1 MLIMRSEEHTSELQ
15 SRGQLLH
22 LLSFPTRRSSDL
34 PGPEDSGVVETVF
47 ETKHQLTAEHLSKMF
62 GFQYIKVESLE
73 DLKNELTTFYDDSE
87 NPKIMEINTSNVD
100 NAGIMRDYFR
110 I

>member
-1 MLIMRSEEHTSELQ
+1 
-15 SRGQLLH
+15 
-22 LLSFPTRRSSDL
+22 
-34 PGPEDSGVVETVF
+34 
-47 ETKHQLTAEHLSKMF
+47 MF

-73 DLKNELTTFYDDSE
+73 DLENQLTTFYQESE
-87 NPKIMEINTSNVD
+87 RAKIMEINTSNVD

>member
-1 MLIMRSEEHTSELQ
+1 MWNPYIPKNFRIILINN
-15 SRGQLLH
+15 GGGNI
-22 LLSFPTRRSSDL
+22 FKII